1 MTWTQVTMAQLQQ
14 ARQELAAAEEGLAAG
29 TPASRARYARAL
41 HEADLAERQAI
52 HAERDPNWRGDGW
65 RLAQQAG

>member
-1 MTWTQVTMAQLQQ
+1 MTWTQLTMDRLQE
-14 ARQELAAAEEGLAAG
+14 ARAELAAAEEGLSAA
-29 TPASRARYARAL
+29 TPAARARYARAL

-52 HAERDPNWRGDGW
+52 QAERDPNWRGDGW

>member
-1 MTWTQVTMAQLQQ
+1 MTWTQWTTDRLQQ
-14 ARQELAAAEEGLAAG
+14 ARAELAAAEEGLSAA
-29 TPASRARYARAL
+29 TAAARARYARAL